1 MSYITTVNQYI
12 TVGGNQIAY
21 RELSKGKSEMPL
33 VMLVHL
39 AAALD
44 NWDPKL
50 LDLIAQEHH
59 VIVMDLPG
67 VGASQGKVADT
78 IPGMAAQTVEII
90 KALGY
95 DKINLLGLSMGGMIA
110 QEIVRL
116 EGNLVNRLILAGTGP
131 RGGVEMD
138 KVTGK
143 TFRFMFKGALH
154 RVDPKRYIF
163 YNHDEQGGVEAAKV
177 LSRMGMRKKEDSDK
191 EMNIPGFLT
200 QLKAI
205 KSWGKDAQDSLEF
218 ITQPTLI
225 VNGDNDLQVPTANS
239 YEMHEK
245 IAGSKLIIY
254 PNAGH
259 GSIFQYAEEFS
270 KELLAFLA
278 E

>member
-1 MSYITTVNQYI
+1 MSYITTANQYI

-21 RELSKGKSEMPL
+21 RELSKGKSEIPL

-39 AAALD
+39 AAVLD

-116 EGNLVNRLILAGTGP
+116 EENLVNRLILAGTGP

-205 KSWGKDAQDSLEF
+205 KRWGKDAQDALEF

-239 YEMHEK
+239 YEMLEK

>member
-1 MSYITTVNQYI
+1 MKRTKEQYLDLLRYYFRK
-12 TVGGNQIAY
+12 A
-21 RELSKGKSEMPL
+21 KSE
-33 VMLVHL
+33 
-39 AAALD
+39 
-44 NWDPKL
+44 
-50 LDLIAQEHH
+50 DLQEILSDYEEHF
-59 VIVMDLPG
+59 LSG
-67 VGASQGKVADT
+67 CEQGLSDE
-78 IPGMAAQTVEII
+78 EII

-116 EGNLVNRLILAGTGP
+116 DGSLVNRLILAGTGP
-131 RGGVEMD
+131 RGGEEMD

-143 TFRFMFKGALH
+143 TFRFMFKAALH

-191 EMNIPGFLT
+191 EMNVPGFLT

-205 KSWGKDAQDSLEF
+205 KRWGKDAQDSLEF